1 MLGKYP
7 TNMVKDT
14 AKQMCKNLS
23 KCEPQKD
30 AKHGRTHV
38 AFVSVGGSD
47 SDHRSDDRAGHL
59 GLVFS

>member
-1 MLGKYP
+1 
-7 TNMVKDT
+7 MVKDT